1 MPRLID
7 IPENLF
13 PRKILSEITQ
23 YIDGPEIVLLVG
35 ARQVGKTSVL
45 YLLMDEFIKRGT
57 PEKSI
62 LYFDLEDLNVLDV
75 FNSGVKRFISYLSA
89 LGTDIKGRLYIF
101 VDEIQYMDNPANFLK
116 LIADH
121 HKNLKLV
128 VSGSSTL
135 EIRQKFK
142 DSLAGRKVVFEIYP
156 LDFYE
161 FLVFKKEKQLCD
173 ALSKSD
179 IRHITQKAKAANI
192 PARFFID
199 DMARYFNEY
208 LIFGGYPRI
217 VIEAGHD
224 KKVAYLMDIYTSY
237 VKKDIKDIMR
247 IDNVTAFN
255 NLLKA
260 LALQTGCLANITEL
274 CGAVK
279 LARETL
285 ERYLFLLENTFIIKT
300 VTPFSSNPRK
310 EISKMSKV
318 YFVDTG
324 LRNIVIRN
332 FNNPDERSDI
342 GALVENCVCCNLIKN
357 LAPLEEIHFWR
368 TLAKNEV
375 DFVLVKGEKINPV
388 EVKYTAFKSSRVP
401 LGIRYFQ
408 KDYESDEGVVLT
420 KDYFGKA
427 DRTIFLPVWLC

>member
-23 YIDGPEIVLLVG
+23 YIDGPEIILLVG

-179 IRHITQKAKAANI
+179 IRHITQKAEAANI

-375 DFVLVKGEKINPV
+375 DFVLVKGEKIMPV